1 MNYRAYLMQM
11 AQRGQVI
18 KTGGTL
24 LVMNKQPYFK
34 RSFSG
39 SSGVY
44 SGGTIKKLILDR
56 LDNGIEPLTTSVSTL
71 TIGKKYRKKGSKK
84 ASRKASKGGSL
95 NPAAD
100 FISAIVKG
108 SKKLSKRK
116 SSKRKSSKRKSSKR
130 KSSKRKSSKRKSSK
144 RKASKKASKR
154 KSSKKSGGRVARKK
168 RSFKALKFKM

>member
-11 AQRGQVI
+11 AQRGKVI

-24 LVMNKQPYFK
+24 LVMNKQPYTK

-56 LDNGIEPLTTSVSTL
+56 LNNGIEPLTTSISTL
-71 TIGKKYRKKGSKK
+71 TVGKKYRRK
-84 ASRKASKGGSL
+84 ASRKASKKASKGGS
-95 NPAAD
+95 
-100 FISAIVKG
+100 I
-108 SKKLSKRK
+108 KRK

-130 KSSKRKSSKRKSSK
+130 KSSKRKT
-144 RKASKKASKR
+144 SKKV
-154 KSSKKSGGRVARKK
+154 SKKTGGRVARKK
-168 RSFKALKFKM
+168 RSFKALKFKI

>member
-1 MNYRAYLMQM
+1 MNYRGYLMQM
-11 AQRGQVI
+11 AQRGKVI

-24 LVMNKQPYFK
+24 IILNKQPYTK

-71 TIGKKYRKKGSKK
+71 TIGKKYRKKSSKKASKK
-84 ASRKASKGGSL
+84 ASRGGSL

-130 KSSKRKSSKRKSSK
+130 KSSKRKSSKRK
-144 RKASKKASKR
+144 ASKR

>member
-1 MNYRAYLMQM
+1 MQM
-11 AQRGQVI
+11 AQRGKVI

-24 LVMNKQPYFK
+24 RIMNQEPYIK

-39 SSGVY
+39 STGVY
-44 SGGTIKKLILDR
+44 NGGTIRKLILDR

-71 TIGKKYRKKGSKK
+71 TIGKKYRRKTSKK
-84 ASRKASKGGSL
+84 ASKKASKGGSL
-95 NPAAD
+95 NPAAE

-130 KSSKRKSSKRKSSK
+130 KSN
-144 RKASKKASKR
+144 RKASKKANKR
-154 KSSKKSGGRVARKK
+154 KSSKK
-168 RSFKALKFKM
+168 RSFKPLKFKL

>member
-1 MNYRAYLMQM
+1 MNYRGYLMQM
-11 AQRGQVI
+11 AQRGKVI

-24 LVMNKQPYFK
+24 LVMNKQPYTK

-71 TIGKKYRKKGSKK
+71 SIGKKYRKKSSKKASKK
-84 ASRKASKGGSL
+84 ASRGGS
-95 NPAAD
+95 
-100 FISAIVKG
+100 I
-108 SKKLSKRK
+108 KRK

-130 KSSKRKSSKRKSSK
+130 KSSKRKSSQR
-144 RKASKKASKR
+144 KASKR

>member
-1 MNYRAYLMQM
+1 MNYRGYLMQM

-24 LVMNKQPYFK
+24 LVMNKQPYTK

-71 TIGKKYRKKGSKK
+71 TIGKKYRKKASKRK
-84 ASRKASKGGSL
+84 ASKKASKGGS
-95 NPAAD
+95 
-100 FISAIVKG
+100 I
-108 SKKLSKRK
+108 
-116 SSKRKSSKRKSSKR
+116 KRKSSKR

>member
-11 AQRGQVI
+11 AQRGKVI

-24 LVMNKQPYFK
+24 RIINKQPYTK

-71 TIGKKYRKKGSKK
+71 TIGKKYRKKSSKK
-84 ASRKASKGGSL
+84 ASKKASKKGGSM
-95 NPAAD
+95 
-100 FISAIVKG
+100 
-108 SKKLSKRK
+108 
-116 SSKRKSSKRKSSKR
+116 KR

-168 RSFKALKFKM
+168 RSFKALKFKI

>member
-11 AQRGQVI
+11 AQRGKVI

-24 LVMNKQPYFK
+24 RIMNKQPYTK

-71 TIGKKYRKKGSKK
+71 TIGKKYRKKSSKK
-84 ASRKASKGGSL
+84 ASKKASKKGGSM
-95 NPAAD
+95 
-100 FISAIVKG
+100 
-108 SKKLSKRK
+108 
-116 SSKRKSSKRKSSKR
+116 KR

-168 RSFKALKFKM
+168 RSFRPIKFKL

>member
-11 AQRGQVI
+11 AQLGKVI

-24 LVMNKQPYFK
+24 QIMDNQPYTK

-39 SSGVY
+39 STGVY

-56 LDNGIEPLTTSVSTL
+56 IDNGIEPLTTSVSTL
-71 TIGKKYRKKGSKK
+71 TIGKKYRRK
-84 ASRKASKGGSL
+84 ASRKASKKASKKASRGGSL

-116 SSKRKSSKRKSSKR
+116 SSKRKSSRKA
-130 KSSKRKSSKRKSSK
+130 SKRKSSK
-144 RKASKKASKR
+144 RKASK
-154 KSSKKSGGRVARKK
+154 SSGKVARKK
-168 RSFKALKFKM
+168 RSFRPIKFKL